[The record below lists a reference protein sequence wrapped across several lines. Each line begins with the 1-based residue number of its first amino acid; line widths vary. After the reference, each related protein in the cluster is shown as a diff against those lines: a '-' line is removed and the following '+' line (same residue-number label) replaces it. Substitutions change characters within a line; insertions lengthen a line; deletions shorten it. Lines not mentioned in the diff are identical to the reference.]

1 MNPPARTLAGHLND
15 YLTLRRALGCKLIRA
30 ERYLRQFLDYL
41 GERQQ
46 DTLTV
51 KAAADWVG
59 QSRHGSAA
67 PGLCMEAIRGFA
79 AFLHDHDP
87 AHEIPPPGLFPRR
100 RQRAVPYLFSPADMA
115 ALQAAAGR
123 LRGTLRA
130 ETCTTLIALLAVTGL
145 RISEALALDD
155 GDIDARE
162 GMLIV
167 RKDKAR
173 SFRLVPLHPT
183 TLAALAGYQHC
194 RDQVLPERAA
204 PAMLVSRTGGRLT
217 YNAVHKTFT
226 GLVAEAG
233 LAPRT
238 GRCRPAIHG
247 LRHSFAVNMLAGW
260 YRDGADVPARLPWL
274 STIMGHSG
282 PASTYWYVSASP
294 DLMALAA
301 QRLQA
306 HIDRA
311 GGQAVGGAS
320 RAGQS

>member
-1 MNPPARTLAGHLND
+1 MNPPARTLAGHLDD
-15 YLTLRRALGCKLIRA
+15 YLTLRRALGCELLRP

-46 DTLTV
+46 DTLTA

-79 AFLHDHDP
+79 TFLHAHDP
-87 AHEIPPPGLFPRR
+87 AHQIPPPGLFPRR
-100 RQRAVPYLFSPADMA
+100 RQRAVPYLFSPADIA

-123 LRGTLRA
+123 LQGTLRA
-130 ETCTTLIALLAVTGL
+130 ETYTVLIALLAVTGL
-145 RISEALALDD
+145 RIGEVLALDD
-155 GDIDARE
+155 GDIDAGE
-162 GMLIV
+162 AMLIV
-167 RKDKAR
+167 RKDKAQ

-183 TLAALAGYQHC
+183 TVAALDGYRRC

-204 PAMLVSRTGGRLT
+204 PAMLVSRTGARLT

-226 GLVAEAG
+226 GLVAAAG

-247 LRHSFAVNMLAGW
+247 LRHSYAVNMLAGW

-294 DLMALAA
+294 ELMALAA

-311 GGQAVGGAS
+311 GQSAASAS
-320 RAGQS
+320 RTGQS